1 MLYVAFR
8 GGVCVTTASHRVA
21 LCAMHSRSG
30 ACVCH
35 HSYRRHGSY
44 SGRLARRMRG
54 CHVRATVGQCLSCCQ
69 VHPHVHYSCYAQRV
83 RAGVPP
89 PHPRNAPL
97 GGPAHMDDT
106 VHWTLCALHVGDGGL
121 VSCAVER
128 CKHQRTRCMGCVQ
141 LFHVV
146 VLVVRHTAYEHS
158 ACHTAYSGSQSDC
171 TIKDT
176 SSACVDDVCRS
187 GCRAFELQRT
197 AAGWA
202 WLAVTFTA
210 VVHWGIRLHRRRDA
224 FETAIRTMCFMV
236 FGYGLD
242 FIIYLSM
249 SAQRRMDGNPRHPI
263 YDLLGHTQLRA
274 YGISYLVV
282 TVLLLM
288 FHKRYFG
295 IFAHWLAFHKAM
307 RRSALFGALFT
318 PNPARNSKAY
328 ARSARTRLRIVRLE
342 DIADPHL
349 LGDGVAQR
357 YAVSQPCSPGEI
369 DIVVSRCNVD
379 LPAKQLNV
387 LQKIVKS
394 YCKQHGREPKLWM
407 ADFCLDPSDP
417 HAAHVVPF
425 VIASTL
431 SFGNAAAILWSEKY
445 CRSLTC
451 ITEAFLLGY
460 CGSDLPTPKLA
471 EQISLYP
478 LCKKQVRACAGK
490 IRCG

>member
-1 MLYVAFR
+1 
-8 GGVCVTTASHRVA
+8 
-21 LCAMHSRSG
+21 
-30 ACVCH
+30 
-35 HSYRRHGSY
+35 
-44 SGRLARRMRG
+44 
-54 CHVRATVGQCLSCCQ
+54 
-69 VHPHVHYSCYAQRV
+69 
-83 RAGVPP
+83 
-89 PHPRNAPL
+89 
-97 GGPAHMDDT
+97 
-106 VHWTLCALHVGDGGL
+106 
-121 VSCAVER
+121 
-128 CKHQRTRCMGCVQ
+128 
-141 LFHVV
+141 
-146 VLVVRHTAYEHS
+146 
-158 ACHTAYSGSQSDC
+158 
-171 TIKDT
+171 
-176 SSACVDDVCRS
+176 
-187 GCRAFELQRT
+187 
-197 AAGWA
+197 
-202 WLAVTFTA
+202 
-210 VVHWGIRLHRRRDA
+210 
-224 FETAIRTMCFMV
+224 
-236 FGYGLD
+236 
-242 FIIYLSM
+242 M

-460 CGSDLPTPKLA
+460 CKFASASNSVIHPCV
-471 EQISLYP
+471 QIKSFST
-478 LCKKQVRACAGK
+478 CAVC
-490 IRCG
+490 RFEYSC